1 MTGTAPGPRQ
11 AYAAT
16 MAAYNTWMNG
26 KVYAAAARLG
36 DDEAKRDRGAFFG
49 SIFGTLGHLVVADTI
64 WLKRFARL
72 PARHAALD
80 PLDDEPMP
88 TRLDAHPYP
97 DLAALAA
104 RRRELDAMIEAWTA
118 TLGED
123 ELSSVL
129 HYANTR
135 GQPFARPLF
144 PLLMHLFNH
153 QTHHRGQASTLLAQ
167 AGEDVGVTD
176 LVAMPPGKAG

>member
-1 MTGTAPGPRQ
+1 MSRTAAGPRQ
-11 AYAAT
+11 AYVVA
-16 MAAYNTWMNG
+16 MAAYNAWMNE

-36 DDEAKRDRGAFFG
+36 DEAVKRDRGAFFG

-72 PARHAALD
+72 PARHAALH
-80 PLDDEPMP
+80 PLDAEPMP

-104 RRRELDAMIEAWTA
+104 RRRALDAMIEAWA
-118 TLGED
+118 AALGED
-123 ELSSVL
+123 ELSDVL
-129 HYANTR
+129 HYTNTR
-135 GQPFARPLF
+135 GQAFSRPLF
-144 PLLMHLFNH
+144 ALLMHFFNH
-153 QTHHRGQASTLLAQ
+153 QTHHRGQASTLLSQ

-176 LVAMPPGKAG
+176 LVAMPPGEAG